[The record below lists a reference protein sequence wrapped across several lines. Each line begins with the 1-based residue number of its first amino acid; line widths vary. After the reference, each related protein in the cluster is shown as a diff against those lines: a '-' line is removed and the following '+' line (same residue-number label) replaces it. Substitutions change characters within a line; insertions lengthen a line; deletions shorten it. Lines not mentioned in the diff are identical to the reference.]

1 MILKSIDSGCWSEI
15 QQNTK
20 QGAEST
26 EIGSWAKCDE
36 QFKSLTLSKGRG
48 DDYWIAEWQFESLT
62 TTKFRRN
69 DFIIQFLHFIQICML
84 CN

>member
-1 MILKSIDSGCWSEI
+1 LKTTESGNWAEI

-36 QFKSLTLSKGRG
+36 QIPSGVQWTQKASSQNLGLWLL
-48 DDYWIAEWQFESLT
+48 YWRHDKNMINSDWILLQ
-62 TTKFRRN
+62 
-69 DFIIQFLHFIQICML
+69 
-84 CN
+84 